1 MRDGPAIVP
10 NGAGIAEWS
19 NLSIQLVKARIMI
32 LLRYSRVS
40 HTSNSAPRLGML
52 LPGDRIGDLNA
63 AHAAQLA
70 GQSGAMAGSGAL
82 QRLPDET
89 ADLLRGGEPAWIAA
103 RRAADWLSEMAKA
116 EHVARD
122 LQGEPLIVPLGDCR
136 LHAPLQ
142 PGKIVAIGRNYP
154 EHVKED
160 PGSRTP
166 TFIPSCWIKANSSIT
181 GPQDDIVKPACVRE
195 FDYENELCVVI
206 GKTCKNIDESQAY
219 EYIAGYTIM
228 NDLSAR
234 DIIRLERREGNLLMG
249 KMFEGF
255 APMGPWFV
263 SSDEIPDPM
272 ALRIRTRVNGE
283 VRQDGNTRDMIWPIP
298 KLVAYLSQMRLDP
311 GDIISTGTPAGTGL
325 GRKKGDPPWWL
336 NQGDVLESEIE
347 GIGVLRNRIVA
358 DPGPHAPW
366 QWPDAR

>member
-1 MRDGPAIVP
+1 M
-10 NGAGIAEWS
+10 
-19 NLSIQLVKARIMI
+19 
-32 LLRYSRVS
+32 
-40 HTSNSAPRLGML
+40 
-52 LPGDRIGDLNA
+52 
-63 AHAAQLA
+63 
-70 GQSGAMAGSGAL
+70 
-82 QRLPDET
+82 QRLPSDFAE
-89 ADLLRGGEPAWIAA
+89 LLRIGNPAWQAV
-103 RRAADWLSEMAKA
+103 RAALACLTESAQNDPE
-116 EHVARD
+116 VRGPD
-122 LQGEPLIVPLGDCR
+122 GERLVLRLNECR

-154 EHVKED
+154 EHVAED

-181 GPQDDIVKPACVRE
+181 GPFEEIVKPACVRE

-206 GKTCKNIDESQAY
+206 GKTCKNIDESEAY
-219 EYIAGYTIM
+219 DYIAGYTIM

-263 SSDEIPDPM
+263 SKDEIPNPM
-272 ALRIRTRVNGE
+272 SLRILTRVNGE
-283 VRQDGNTRDMIWPIP
+283 ARQDGNTRDMIWPIA

-325 GRKKGDPPWWL
+325 GRRKQEPPWWL
-336 NQGDVLESEIE
+336 NEGDVLESEIE
-347 GIGVLRNRIVA
+347 GIGTLRNRIVA
-358 DPGPHAPW
+358 DPGPPAPW
-366 QWPDAR
+366 KWPDQR